1 MQNLNLLNNKVT
13 INAYFTVKYHMLGS
27 RTLYFT
33 TSASKVSY
41 ELRSWI
47 DGFLHAIACQR
58 NSIRFNVNLALSLVA
73 EGQVRRT
80 RVCMSIPSS
89 TLPAQLSS
97 AQLAAEIGLPCSL
110 HEKHDIAT
118 LVVTKRYPSMSKSR
132 PTDGQRENK
141 CSKSEGLEPT
151 FVWPSVA

>member
-1 MQNLNLLNNKVT
+1 MNAKSQLAQQRGHDH
-13 INAYFTVKYHMLGS
+13 AYFTVKYHMLGS

-33 TSASKVSY
+33 TSASRFSY

-47 DGFLHAIACQR
+47 DRFWHAIDCQR

-89 TLPAQLSS
+89 TLPAQLNSARCRDRITVLSS
-97 AQLAAEIGLPCSL
+97 
-110 HEKHDIAT
+110 
-118 LVVTKRYPSMSKSR
+118 
-132 PTDGQRENK
+132 
-141 CSKSEGLEPT
+141 
-151 FVWPSVA
+151 